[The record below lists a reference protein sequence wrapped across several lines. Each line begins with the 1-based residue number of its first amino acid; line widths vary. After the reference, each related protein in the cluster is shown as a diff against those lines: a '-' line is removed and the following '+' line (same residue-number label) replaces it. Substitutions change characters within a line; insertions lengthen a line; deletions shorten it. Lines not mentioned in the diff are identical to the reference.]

1 MTRTGRRP
9 GTSDTRDQ
17 ILAVA
22 RRRFATRGYDAT
34 SLRGIATD
42 AKVDPALLIH
52 YFGTKEGL
60 FTAATGLPTGL
71 SELFG
76 GQQGQTLR
84 DFAESLVRSY
94 LGFVDSDQ
102 SRNAILAL
110 VRSAVSNE
118 RAAAMLREFL
128 AAELLPVIASRT
140 GQENAPLRAGLVEA
154 VPGRAPDHVPGRP
167 RPAGGPGAERGGKR
181 RALLAPGR
189 ARRHPDPGLG
199 AAEGPL
205 GPSDVV
211 GDRVTIAATAA
222 RPLAQHFGRRR
233 HNRVQ
238 VTPARLEHPGEA
250 VGLARLQ
257 RLVVPRPR
265 HVRRAEVR
273 DRGAGD
279 VPDHLDLS
287 RLEPRP
293 SDRRVPLGIVEQR
306 VDGGLLALAA
316 SAPARPVKRCGEH
329 PPLAQFQAHPHDRLR
344 SHRQILP
351 SRADGGAPGRGRAAG
366 PR

>member
-71 SELFG
+71 SEVLA

-84 DFAESLVRSY
+84 DFSESLARSY
-94 LGFVDSDQ
+94 LRFVDSDE

-118 RAAAMLREFL
+118 NAAAMLREFL

-140 GQENAPLRAGLVEA
+140 GHENAPLRAGLV
-154 VPGRAPDHVPGRP
+154 
-167 RPAGGPGAERGGKR
+167 
-181 RALLAPGR
+181 
-189 ARRHPDPGLG
+189 
-199 AAEGPL
+199 AAQLMGVAML
-205 GPSDVV
+205 
-211 GDRVTIAATAA
+211 
-222 RPLAQHFGRRR
+222 
-233 HNRVQ
+233 
-238 VTPARLEHPGEA
+238 
-250 VGLARLQ
+250 
-257 RLVVPRPR
+257 R
-265 HVRRAEVR
+265 HVVR
-273 DRGAGD
+273 
-279 VPDHLDLS
+279 LD
-287 RLEPRP
+287 P
-293 SDRRVPLGIVEQR
+293 V
-306 VDGGLLALAA
+306 A
-316 SAPARPVKRCGEH
+316 SATPDEIVALVAPVIEH
-329 PPLAQFQAHPHDRLR
+329 YLR
-344 SHRQILP
+344 
-351 SRADGGAPGRGRAAG
+351 
-366 PR
+366 

>member
-17 ILAVA
+17 IIAVA

-71 SELFG
+71 SEVFA

-118 RAAAMLREFL
+118 NAAAMLRGFL
-128 AAELLPVIASRT
+128 AVELLPVIASRT
-140 GQENAPLRAGLVEA
+140 GHENAPLRAGLVA
-154 VPGRAPDHVPGRP
+154 AQLMGVAMLRHVVRLDPVARATPDEIV
-167 RPAGGPGAERGGKR
+167 
-181 RALLAPGR
+181 ALVAP
-189 ARRHPDPGLG
+189 
-199 AAEGPL
+199 
-205 GPSDVV
+205 V
-211 GDRVTIAATAA
+211 
-222 RPLAQHFGRRR
+222 
-233 HNRVQ
+233 
-238 VTPARLEHPGEA
+238 LEHY
-250 VGLARLQ
+250 
-257 RLVVPRPR
+257 
-265 HVRRAEVR
+265 
-273 DRGAGD
+273 
-279 VPDHLDLS
+279 
-287 RLEPRP
+287 
-293 SDRRVPLGIVEQR
+293 
-306 VDGGLLALAA
+306 
-316 SAPARPVKRCGEH
+316 
-329 PPLAQFQAHPHDRLR
+329 LR
-344 SHRQILP
+344 
-351 SRADGGAPGRGRAAG
+351 
-366 PR
+366 

>member
-71 SELFG
+71 SEVFA

-94 LGFVDSDQ
+94 LRFVDSDQ

-110 VRSAVSNE
+110 VRSAVSNDK
-118 RAAAMLREFL
+118 AAAMLREFL

-140 GQENAPLRAGLVEA
+140 GHENAPLRAGLV
-154 VPGRAPDHVPGRP
+154 
-167 RPAGGPGAERGGKR
+167 
-181 RALLAPGR
+181 
-189 ARRHPDPGLG
+189 
-199 AAEGPL
+199 AAQLMGVAML
-205 GPSDVV
+205 
-211 GDRVTIAATAA
+211 
-222 RPLAQHFGRRR
+222 
-233 HNRVQ
+233 
-238 VTPARLEHPGEA
+238 
-250 VGLARLQ
+250 
-257 RLVVPRPR
+257 R
-265 HVRRAEVR
+265 HVVR
-273 DRGAGD
+273 LDPVAGAT
-279 VPDHLDLS
+279 PD
-287 RLEPRP
+287 E
-293 SDRRVPLGIVEQR
+293 IV
-306 VDGGLLALAA
+306 ALV
-316 SAPARPVKRCGEH
+316 APVIEH
-329 PPLAQFQAHPHDRLR
+329 YLR
-344 SHRQILP
+344 
-351 SRADGGAPGRGRAAG
+351 
-366 PR
+366 

>member
-71 SELFG
+71 SELFA

-94 LGFVDSDQ
+94 LGFVDSDE

-118 RAAAMLREFL
+118 NAAAMLREFL

-140 GQENAPLRAGLVEA
+140 GHENAPLRAGLV
-154 VPGRAPDHVPGRP
+154 
-167 RPAGGPGAERGGKR
+167 
-181 RALLAPGR
+181 
-189 ARRHPDPGLG
+189 
-199 AAEGPL
+199 AAQLMGVAML
-205 GPSDVV
+205 
-211 GDRVTIAATAA
+211 
-222 RPLAQHFGRRR
+222 
-233 HNRVQ
+233 
-238 VTPARLEHPGEA
+238 
-250 VGLARLQ
+250 
-257 RLVVPRPR
+257 R
-265 HVRRAEVR
+265 HVVRLDPVARAT
-273 DRGAGD
+273 
-279 VPDHLDLS
+279 PDEIVALVAPVIEHYLS
-287 RLEPRP
+287 
-293 SDRRVPLGIVEQR
+293 
-306 VDGGLLALAA
+306 
-316 SAPARPVKRCGEH
+316 
-329 PPLAQFQAHPHDRLR
+329 
-344 SHRQILP
+344 
-351 SRADGGAPGRGRAAG
+351 
-366 PR
+366 

>member
-71 SELFG
+71 PEVFA
-76 GQQGQTLR
+76 GQQGQTLSY
-84 DFAESLVRSY
+84 FAESLTRSY

-140 GQENAPLRAGLVEA
+140 GHENAPLRAGLV
-154 VPGRAPDHVPGRP
+154 
-167 RPAGGPGAERGGKR
+167 
-181 RALLAPGR
+181 
-189 ARRHPDPGLG
+189 
-199 AAEGPL
+199 AAQLMGVAML
-205 GPSDVV
+205 
-211 GDRVTIAATAA
+211 
-222 RPLAQHFGRRR
+222 
-233 HNRVQ
+233 
-238 VTPARLEHPGEA
+238 
-250 VGLARLQ
+250 
-257 RLVVPRPR
+257 R
-265 HVRRAEVR
+265 HVVRLDPVARAT
-273 DRGAGD
+273 
-279 VPDHLDLS
+279 PD
-287 RLEPRP
+287 E
-293 SDRRVPLGIVEQR
+293 IV
-306 VDGGLLALAA
+306 ALV
-316 SAPARPVKRCGEH
+316 APVIEH
-329 PPLAQFQAHPHDRLR
+329 YLR
-344 SHRQILP
+344 
-351 SRADGGAPGRGRAAG
+351 
-366 PR
+366 

>member
-34 SLRGIATD
+34 SLRGIAID

-71 SELFG
+71 SEVFA

-84 DFAESLVRSY
+84 DFAESLARSY

-118 RAAAMLREFL
+118 KAAAMLREFL

-140 GQENAPLRAGLVEA
+140 GHENAPLRAGLV
-154 VPGRAPDHVPGRP
+154 
-167 RPAGGPGAERGGKR
+167 
-181 RALLAPGR
+181 
-189 ARRHPDPGLG
+189 
-199 AAEGPL
+199 AAQLMGVAML
-205 GPSDVV
+205 
-211 GDRVTIAATAA
+211 
-222 RPLAQHFGRRR
+222 
-233 HNRVQ
+233 
-238 VTPARLEHPGEA
+238 
-250 VGLARLQ
+250 
-257 RLVVPRPR
+257 R
-265 HVRRAEVR
+265 HVVRLDPVARAT
-273 DRGAGD
+273 
-279 VPDHLDLS
+279 PD
-287 RLEPRP
+287 E
-293 SDRRVPLGIVEQR
+293 IV
-306 VDGGLLALAA
+306 ALV
-316 SAPARPVKRCGEH
+316 APAIEH
-329 PPLAQFQAHPHDRLR
+329 YLR
-344 SHRQILP
+344 
-351 SRADGGAPGRGRAAG
+351 
-366 PR
+366 